1 MMHKFLKTI
10 TSIINLL
17 SILLFHTILFFSFF
31 SESVRL
37 NLADFVSNLL
47 SNGVIGLY
55 VILIMTNFIFP
66 NFKLW
71 YFMFQEKNLNMLVYK
86 KTMTT
91 YNVEK
96 KLSKWIYLYS
106 PFILFVYFFITS

>member
-1 MMHKFLKTI
+1 MMHKVLKTI
-10 TSIINLL
+10 TSILDLL

-37 NLADFVSNLL
+37 NLAVFVPTLL

-55 VILIMTNFIFP
+55 AILIITNIIFP

-71 YFMFQEKNLNMLVYK
+71 YFMFQEKKLNMLVYK
-86 KTMTT
+86 KIMTT
-91 YNVEK
+91 SSVEK
-96 KLSKWIYLYS
+96 KLSKWIYLYL
-106 PFILFVYFFITS
+106 PFILIVYFIITS